1 LPTAFSAFFPALLC
15 FLSSWDEGIKKMTMS
30 VLSGDSSFSACFF
43 LCFLA
48 LFYSVLCLNSGTKP
62 KLGLVL
68 CFLPLVFVFS
78 PLSLLHFLC
87 YVSVRLVCWACALG
101 SGEIGIP

>member
-1 LPTAFSAFFPALLC
+1 
-15 FLSSWDEGIKKMTMS
+15 MTMS

-87 YVSVRLVCWACALG
+87 YVSVRLVC
-101 SGEIGIP
+101 

>member
-1 LPTAFSAFFPALLC
+1 
-15 FLSSWDEGIKKMTMS
+15 MTMP
-30 VLSGDSSFSACFF
+30 VLTGDSSFFACFF

-68 CFLPLVFVFS
+68 CFLPLVFVFF
-78 PLSLLHFLC
+78 PLCLLRFLC
-87 YVSVRLVCWACALG
+87 YVSVLCPRPFL
-101 SGEIGIP
+101 